1 MLKKNLLL
9 VIALSLLGTGL
20 MAQEAVRNCST
31 MDVHE
36 RLLTE
41 DQSFATR
48 MQNIEAFTQEYVAN
62 HAGSTR
68 DIVVIPVV
76 VHVVYNNATE
86 NISDAQALSQI
97 DVLNEDFRRTNSDA
111 GSTLSDFVG
120 VAADTEI
127 EFCLASVD
135 PDGNPTTGITRTST
149 SRSSFSADDKVKFD
163 SQDGKDAWPRDEY
176 LNIWVCDLG
185 GGLLGYAQ
193 FPGGPANTDGVVCD
207 YLYFGTT
214 GVATPPFDLG
224 RTATHEV
231 GHWLNLRHI
240 WGDGPCGFDDFVG
253 DTPASDN
260 PNYSCPLSHVSC
272 SSLDM
277 VQNYMDYTN
286 DACMNLFTMGQKDRM
301 QALFAPGG
309 ARVELL
315 SSPAC
320 GGGGGGP
327 TCDVPGGRTTT
338 AITDVSASLNWSA
351 VTGAVSY
358 NVRDREVGTPT
369 WTTGSTA
376 GTSINYTGLT
386 AGTDYEWQVETVCSG
401 GATSGYST
409 SLIFTTTGGGGGG
422 GCTDFGEPND
432 VSGASAPTI
441 NAGEVYSALIATSG
455 DDYWYKFKTSNP
467 ATNIRVTLSS
477 LPADYD
483 VELYNK
489 GTFVDVSENAGT
501 SDEQIIWNTSTRGW
515 RLVHVYGWAGAN
527 DPADCYDLLVEVSA
541 TSFRTDGSELFV
553 DEDLRNGIMG
563 LYPNPASDAVSMV
576 YHSVLPKQDVQVSV
590 MNVIGQTALT
600 MNELTVEG
608 DNLIQFDV
616 SNLTPGIY
624 VVDVFD
630 GKSHYTERLVV
641 N

>member
-1 MLKKNLLL
+1 M
-9 VIALSLLGTGL
+9 TGL
-20 MAQEAVRNCST
+20 CCLATGLFAQDAARNCST
-31 MDVHE
+31 MEVDA
-36 RLLTE
+36 RLRAE
-41 DQSFATR
+41 DPGYATR
-48 MQNIEAFTQEYVAN
+48 MEAIESFTQEYVSN
-62 HAGSTR
+62 NAGGTR
-68 DIVVIPVV
+68 ATVTIPVV

-86 NISDAQALSQI
+86 NISDAQILSQI
-97 DVLNEDFRRTNSDA
+97 DVLNDDFRRNNADA
-111 GSTLSDFVG
+111 VFTAAGFLG

-135 PDGNPTTGITRTST
+135 PSGNPTTGITRTST
-149 SRSSFSADDKVKFD
+149 TKTSFSTDDKVKQT
-163 SQDGKDAWPRDEY
+163 SQGGIDAWDRDSY
-176 LNIWVCDLG
+176 LNLWVCDLS

-193 FPGGPANTDGVVCD
+193 FPGGAASTDGVVCD
-207 YLYFGTT
+207 YQYFGTIGT
-214 GVATPPFDLG
+214 ATAPFDLG

-240 WGDGPCGFDDFVG
+240 WGDDGTSCAGSDLVA
-253 DTPASDN
+253 DTPNQADET
-260 PNYSCPLSHVSC
+260 YGCPSTTRISC
-272 SSLDM
+272 SNGPNGDM
-277 VQNYMDYTN
+277 YQNYMDYTD
-286 DACMNLFTMGQKDRM
+286 DACMNILTSGQKTRM
-301 QALFAPGG
+301 QALFSPGG
-309 ARVELL
+309 ARA
-315 SSPAC
+315 SIATSTAC
-320 GGGGGGP
+320 SGGGGGGP
-327 TCDVPGGRTTT
+327 TCDVPGGRSTTG
-338 AITDVSASLNWSA
+338 ITESQASLNWAS
-351 VTGAVSY
+351 VTGATSY
-358 NVRDREVGTPT
+358 NVRGREVGTPT
-369 WTTGSTA
+369 WTTGSTT

-386 AGTDYEWQVETVCSG
+386 AGTDYEWQVGTVCSG

-409 SLIFTTTGGGGGG
+409 SLIFTTTGGGGG

-455 DDYWYKFKTSNP
+455 DDDWYKFKTSNP

-515 RLVHVYGWAGAN
+515 RLVHVYGWAGVN
-527 DPADCYDLLVEVSA
+527 DPTDCYDLLVEVSA
-541 TSFRTDGSELFV
+541 SSFRTDGSELFV

>member
-1 MLKKNLLL
+1 M
-9 VIALSLLGTGL
+9 TGL
-20 MAQEAVRNCST
+20 CCLATGLFAQDAARNCST
-31 MDVHE
+31 MEVDA
-36 RLLTE
+36 RLRAE
-41 DQSFATR
+41 DPGYATR
-48 MQNIEAFTQEYVAN
+48 MEAIESFTQEYVSN
-62 HAGSTR
+62 NAGGTR
-68 DIVVIPVV
+68 ATVTIPVV

-86 NISDAQALSQI
+86 NISDAQILSQI
-97 DVLNEDFRRTNSDA
+97 DVLNDDFRRNNADA
-111 GSTLSDFVG
+111 VFTAAGFLG

-135 PDGNPTTGITRTST
+135 PSGNPTTGITRTST
-149 SRSSFSADDKVKFD
+149 TKTSFSTDDKVKQT
-163 SQDGKDAWPRDEY
+163 SQGGIDAWDRDSY
-176 LNIWVCDLG
+176 LNLWVCDLS

-193 FPGGPANTDGVVCD
+193 FPGGAASTDGVVCD
-207 YLYFGTT
+207 YQYFGTIGT
-214 GVATPPFDLG
+214 ATAPFDLG

-240 WGDGPCGFDDFVG
+240 WGDDGTSCAGSDLVA
-253 DTPASDN
+253 DTPNQADET
-260 PNYSCPLSHVSC
+260 YGCPSTTRISC
-272 SSLDM
+272 SNGPNGDM
-277 VQNYMDYTN
+277 YQNYMDYTD
-286 DACMNLFTMGQKDRM
+286 DACMNIFTSGQKTRM
-301 QALFAPGG
+301 QALFSPGG
-309 ARVELL
+309 ARA
-315 SSPAC
+315 SIATSTAC
-320 GGGGGGP
+320 SGGGGGGP
-327 TCDVPGGRTTT
+327 TCDVPGGRSTTG
-338 AITDVSASLNWSA
+338 ITESQASLNWAS
-351 VTGAVSY
+351 VTGATSY
-358 NVRDREVGTPT
+358 NVRGREVGTPT
-369 WTTGSTA
+369 WTTGSTT

-386 AGTDYEWQVETVCSG
+386 AGTDYEWQVGTVCSG

-409 SLIFTTTGGGGGG
+409 SLIFTTTGGGGG

-455 DDYWYKFKTSNP
+455 DDDWYKFKTSNP

-515 RLVHVYGWAGAN
+515 RLVHVYGWAGVN
-527 DPADCYDLLVEVSA
+527 DPTDCYDLLVEVSA
-541 TSFRTDGSELFV
+541 SSFRTDGSELFV